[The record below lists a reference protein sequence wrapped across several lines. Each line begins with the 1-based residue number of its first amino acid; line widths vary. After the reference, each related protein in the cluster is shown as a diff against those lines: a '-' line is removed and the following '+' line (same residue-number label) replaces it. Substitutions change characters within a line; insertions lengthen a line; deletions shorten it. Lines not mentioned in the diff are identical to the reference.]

1 MSIPKSAKEHR
12 EPIPAPFPVG
22 TRLRYLGPPLSVGI
36 FGEKRVVATGSEHVV
51 AHAHDGFHGG
61 MVPNTLDDGYGPAW
75 VERASIDGCSTI
87 EFDPMPGDYGHLV
100 NGKRIVNIFESD
112 RKLWEVVA

>member
-1 MSIPKSAKEHR
+1 MSMR

-22 TRLRYLGPPLSVGI
+22 TKLRYLGPPFKVGV

-51 AHAHDGFHGG
+51 VHAQDGFPGG
-61 MVPNTLDDGYGPAW
+61 MVANPIDDGYGPAEI
-75 VERASIDGCSTI
+75 ERGTIDGCSTI

-100 NGKRIVNIFESD
+100 NGKRIVNIHERD
-112 RKLWEVVA
+112 RQLWEVIT